1 MDPSPPETD
10 ALLRIATALILTV
23 DRAMDQLLSLLP
35 VASRALAPEP
45 EPSPAPAPA
54 PALEPDR
61 AEDIAIQQALDEVLE
76 YHRTHRPKNTAKN
89 YEPKQREW
97 KVSPVPVPV
106 PVPGLRLTLLS
117 AAL

>member
-1 MDPSPPETD
+1 MDPSLPETD
-10 ALLRIATALILTV
+10 ALLRIATALILAV
-23 DRAMDQLLSLLP
+23 DRAMDRLLSLLP
-35 VASRALAPEP
+35 VASRALAL
-45 EPSPAPAPA
+45 APAPA
-54 PALEPDR
+54 PEPGR

-89 YEPKQREW
+89 YGPKQREW

-106 PVPGLRLTLLS
+106 PGLTLLP